1 LKPFLQT
8 ISETGPYFYSRPS
21 LGKWLKKGKALEQRL
36 GHTSISASPRPNALR
51 DGGSGRADR
60 HCSMRA
66 TLRTDTLEILFAK
79 IWKK

>member
-36 GHTSISASPRPNALR
+36 GPFLHFSVAKAECVAGWWFGQGRQALFHE
-51 DGGSGRADR
+51 GNPENR
-60 HCSMRA
+60 HAGNFVC
-66 TLRTDTLEILFAK
+66 
-79 IWKK
+79 